1 VVTNLQCVL
10 QIPNVWGH
18 LNVVARGRGQ
28 ALIQMDVAWG
38 VDHESLKDA
47 PSEDSFELR
56 VHEYYD
62 DFRNKSKITIQ
73 TCFRLAHT
81 FIANFLFKGFDE

>member
-1 VVTNLQCVL
+1 LQCVL

-81 FIANFLFKGFDE
+81 YIANFLFKGFDE

>member
-1 VVTNLQCVL
+1 M
-10 QIPNVWGH
+10 WGH

-38 VDHESLKDA
+38 VDHDSLKDA
-47 PSEDSFELR
+47 PSEDSFELN
-56 VHEYYD
+56 VYEYYD

-73 TCFRLAHT
+73 TCFRFVHLNISLH
-81 FIANFLFKGFDE
+81 